1 MSKLSQ
7 EEIHKL
13 KSQHP
18 SGVFRVTAGASE
30 YYFRKLNRA
39 ELSASISV
47 ATSNPLKASEIQV
60 QNTLLFATSEDK
72 KALQDDMGIL
82 MKVIKDVNEINKMAE
97 GVLEEL

>member
-1 MSKLSQ
+1 MPKLSQ

-47 ATSNPLKASEIQV
+47 AASNPLKASEIQV